1 MLMKFMTVKV
11 KIITIII
18 IKPMSLL
25 NSTMLLKIK
34 DKSIV
39 IIIDMI
45 KFFK

>member
-1 MLMKFMTVKV
+1 MTVKV

-25 NSTMLLKIK
+25 NSTMLGLKIK

-39 IIIDMI
+39 IIID
-45 KFFK
+45 